1 MRLAL
6 VSLGLLGLAAC
17 KPLSA
22 VQVPTEVAEQLLDPQ
37 TASQIKALQTQG
49 AMQAEAN
56 PIAGFAGSQT
66 LHATPPEE
74 QIAAA
79 RSILDSIA
87 KDPSFL
93 ADPAKLKALASPEGF
108 DAEVLVM
115 EWENGKALDP
125 KSKLLQNAQSLLRAG
140 WAIQRVGYDQ
150 TKRVLLLFWVRLMR
164 LPRAPGPATGS

>member
-1 MRLAL
+1 VRVALTAL
-6 VSLGLLGLAAC
+6 VILGLVAC
-17 KPLSA
+17 KLLPPA
-22 VQVPTEVAEQLLDPQ
+22 EVPKEVVEELLDPQ
-37 TASQIKALQTQG
+37 TASQIRALQTQG
-49 AMQAEAN
+49 AVQAEAN

-66 LHATPPEE
+66 LHSTPPEE

-87 KDPSFL
+87 KDPTFL
-93 ADPAKLKALASPEGF
+93 SDPAKLKALASPEGF

-150 TKRVLLLFWVRLMR
+150 TRRVLLLYWVRLMR
-164 LPRAPGPATGS
+164 LPRAPGPASGS